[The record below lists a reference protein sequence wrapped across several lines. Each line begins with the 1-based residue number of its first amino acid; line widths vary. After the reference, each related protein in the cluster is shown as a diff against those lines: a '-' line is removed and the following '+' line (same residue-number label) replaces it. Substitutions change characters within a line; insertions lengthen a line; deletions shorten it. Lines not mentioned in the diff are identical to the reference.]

1 MLFRS
6 SSLATS
12 FATSILFL
20 AVPSSGQITP
30 PPQRSGA
37 ASAARRSCSEYEST
51 YAQHNSWRQNGW
63 SVRVWLELTR
73 LSLLLQLLV
82 SSALSPERFLE
93 RRYSLVRWA
102 SLIFFFRSSWLQ
114 LMVGL
119 TLKMTVYLAAKIVS
133 MYARKTTRLS
143 TKARNRNT
151 AQADLLRC
159 GLVPMRLAWWTSLLS
174 QSISII
180 RRDTMEHALIRRA
193 FL

>member
-30 PPQRSGA
+30 PPQPSGA

-102 SLIFFFRSSWLQ
+102 SLIFFFSLVLVAVDGWSHPEDDRLPCSQNCQYVRSEDY
-114 LMVGL
+114 
-119 TLKMTVYLAAKIVS
+119 TLVD
-133 MYARKTTRLS
+133 
-143 TKARNRNT
+143 
-151 AQADLLRC
+151 Q
-159 GLVPMRLAWWTSLLS
+159 G
-174 QSISII
+174 
-180 RRDTMEHALIRRA
+180 
-193 FL
+193 